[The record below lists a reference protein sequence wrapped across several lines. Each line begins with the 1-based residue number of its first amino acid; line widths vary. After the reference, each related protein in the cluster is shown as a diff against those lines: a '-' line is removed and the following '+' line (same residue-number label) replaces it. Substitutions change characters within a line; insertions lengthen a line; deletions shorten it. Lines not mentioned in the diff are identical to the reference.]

1 MQFHPWVGKIP
12 WRRAWQPTPV
22 FLPTE
27 SHGQRSMAGYGPW
40 GCKESDTT
48 EVTECTHMNS
58 QGLASWQKP
67 SRQECIR
74 LLGEIQAQT
83 CSAQTLELC
92 DNILFFFSLSL
103 SLSTPVFQ
111 ILWSQTAASP
121 SFHPLFTL
129 QHNITFQLPLPSW
142 MQDSLSSQ
150 IWHILGCSQGN
161 SSRADLLIR

>member
-1 MQFHPWVGKIP
+1 MQFHPWVGKIL

-22 FLPTE
+22 FLPAE

-48 EVTECTHMNS
+48 EVTECTHTNN

-67 SRQECIR
+67 SRLECIR

-92 DNILFFFSLSL
+92 DNILFFFFLSL
-103 SLSTPVFQ
+103 SRLQSLNFFGHRLLFLHLS
-111 ILWSQTAASP
+111 ILYSP
-121 SFHPLFTL
+121 FSIISTFSFHF
-129 QHNITFQLPLPSW
+129 LP
-142 MQDSLSSQ
+142 
-150 IWHILGCSQGN
+150 GCRIVFLHRFG
-161 SSRADLLIR
+161 IF